1 MNTILFQVFL
11 SIGILTM
18 ICVMIYLCI
27 LSWIGLSSTPR
38 EVIPMPQERAFK
50 QEDEVKDMDGYKH
63 IYLRPTRIREKT
75 AFTMNVE
82 TLDMLRSVL
91 QDLRERVSM
100 ASYLD
105 NILREH
111 LKSHRELLN
120 QATAKQRRKTTITI

>member
-1 MNTILFQVFL
+1 
-11 SIGILTM
+11 
-18 ICVMIYLCI
+18 
-27 LSWIGLSSTPR
+27 
-38 EVIPMPQERAFK
+38 MPQERAFK
-50 QEDEVKDMDGYKH
+50 QEDEVKDMDGYKR